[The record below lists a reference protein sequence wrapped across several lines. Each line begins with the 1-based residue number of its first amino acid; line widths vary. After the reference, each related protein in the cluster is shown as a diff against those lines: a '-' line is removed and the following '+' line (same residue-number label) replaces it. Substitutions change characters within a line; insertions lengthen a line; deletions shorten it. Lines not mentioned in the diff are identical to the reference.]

1 MSDKKGRPR
10 RSDRPSE
17 AVAEELKQKRD
28 AFLHTF
34 FRRGAELT
42 DELVHENERL
52 RDTITKLEE
61 ENAALKTQ
69 LASDR
74 AIRDALR
81 KIDELERE
89 KARLLSSMHQQE
101 EITGRMTNRFAEIES
116 ELESFANLYVASFQL
131 HISMGLRSVV
141 RHVKELLVQLV
152 GAKSLAV
159 YFVDEQR
166 RRLEPIASDGVDLA
180 TVPAVPLQD
189 GAPGEPVAAAIER
202 AYLTGVPHVAE
213 GDVAGEGPR
222 DKSKTGAT
230 QPAACIPLLIDERN
244 VGVIVVYSL
253 LEQKRRFVTV
263 DRELFKL
270 LGAHAAGAIV
280 GAFHYTRTDGKL
292 PTPEE
297 LRAITG

>member
-10 RSDRPSE
+10 RSDRPGA
-17 AVAEELKQKRD
+17 AVAAELKQKRD

-34 FRRGAELT
+34 FKRGAELT
-42 DELVHENERL
+42 DELVHENKKL
-52 RDTITKLEE
+52 RDTITKLEQD
-61 ENAALKTQ
+61 NAALKTQ

-81 KIDELERE
+81 KIEELERE
-89 KARLLSSMHQQE
+89 KSRLLSTMHEQE
-101 EITGRMTNRFAEIES
+101 EITGKIANRFAETES

-131 HISMGLRSVV
+131 HISLGLRTVV

-152 GAKSLAV
+152 GARSLAV
-159 YFVDEQR
+159 YFVDEER

-189 GAPGEPVAAAIER
+189 GAPGDAVAAAIER

-213 GDVAGEGPR
+213 GDVG
-222 DKSKTGAT
+222 T
-230 QPAACIPLLIDERN
+230 QPAACIPLHVDDRN
-244 VGVIVVYSL
+244 VGVIVVYAL

>member
-10 RSDRPSE
+10 RSDRPSA
-17 AVAEELKQKRD
+17 AVAAELKQKRD

-42 DELVHENERL
+42 DELVHENKKL
-52 RDTITKLEE
+52 RDTIAKLEE
-61 ENAALKTQ
+61 DNASLKTQ

-81 KIDELERE
+81 KIDDLERE

-101 EITGRMTNRFAEIES
+101 EITGKMTNRFAEIES

-131 HISMGLRSVV
+131 HISLGLRSVV
-141 RHVKELLVQLV
+141 RHIKELLVQLV

-159 YFVDEQR
+159 YFVDEPR

-189 GAPGEPVAAAIER
+189 GAPGDTVAAAIER

-213 GDVAGEGPR
+213 GDVA
-222 DKSKTGAT
+222 A
-230 QPAACIPLLIDERN
+230 QPAACIPLHIDERA
-244 VGVIVVYSL
+244 VGVIAVYAL
-253 LEQKRRFVTV
+253 LEQKQRFVTV

>member
-10 RSDRPSE
+10 RSDRPSA
-17 AVAEELKQKRD
+17 AVAAELKQKRD
-28 AFLHTF
+28 EFLHTF

-42 DELVHENERL
+42 DELVHENRKL
-52 RDTITKLEE
+52 RDAIAQLEE
-61 ENAALKTQ
+61 DNASLKTQ

-89 KARLLSSMHQQE
+89 KARLLSSMHRQE

-131 HISMGLRSVV
+131 HISLGLRAVV

-166 RRLEPIASDGVDLA
+166 RRLEPIASDGVDLG

-189 GAPGEPVAAAIER
+189 GVPGNEVAAAIER

-213 GDVAGEGPR
+213 GEVA
-222 DKSKTGAT
+222 A

-244 VGVIVVYSL
+244 VGVIVVYLL

>member
-10 RSDRPSE
+10 RSDRPGA
-17 AVAEELKQKRD
+17 AVAAELKQKRD

-34 FRRGAELT
+34 FKRGAELT
-42 DELVHENERL
+42 DELVHENKKL
-52 RDTITKLEE
+52 RDTIAKLEE
-61 ENAALKTQ
+61 DNAALKTQ

-81 KIDELERE
+81 KIEELERE
-89 KARLLSSMHQQE
+89 KSRLLSSMHQQE
-101 EITGRMTNRFAEIES
+101 EITGQMSNRFAEIES

-131 HISMGLRSVV
+131 HISLGLRTVL
-141 RHVKELLVQLV
+141 RHVKELLGQLV
-152 GAKSLAV
+152 GARSSAV
-159 YFVDEQR
+159 YFVDEAR

-180 TVPAVPLQD
+180 TLPAVPLQD
-189 GAPGEPVAAAIER
+189 GAPGDTVTAALER
-202 AYLTGVPHVAE
+202 AFLTGVPHVAE
-213 GDVAGEGPR
+213 GDVRAE
-222 DKSKTGAT
+222 
-230 QPAACIPLLIDERN
+230 PAACIPLQIDDRN
-244 VGVIVVYSL
+244 VGVIAVYAL
-253 LEQKRRFVTV
+253 LEQKRRFITV

-280 GAFHYTRTDGKL
+280 GAFHHSRAGGKL

>member
-10 RSDRPSE
+10 RSDRPES
-17 AVAEELKQKRD
+17 AVAAELKQKRD

-34 FRRGAELT
+34 FKRGAELT
-42 DELVHENERL
+42 DELVHENKKL
-52 RDTITKLEE
+52 RDTIAKLEE
-61 ENAALKTQ
+61 DNASLKTQ

-81 KIDELERE
+81 KIEDLERE
-89 KARLLSSMHQQE
+89 KSRLLSSMHEQE
-101 EITGRMTNRFAEIES
+101 EITGKITNRFAEVES

-131 HISMGLRSVV
+131 HISLGLPTVM

-159 YFVDEQR
+159 YFVDEAR
-166 RRLEPIASDGVDLA
+166 RKLEPIASDGVDLA
-180 TVPAVPLQD
+180 SVPAVPVQD
-189 GAPGEPVAAAIER
+189 GAPGNAVAAAIER
-202 AYLTGVPHVAE
+202 AFLTGVPHVAD
-213 GDVAGEGPR
+213 GDVRTE
-222 DKSKTGAT
+222 
-230 QPAACIPLLIDERN
+230 PAACIPLHIDDRN
-244 VGVIVVYSL
+244 VGVVVVYAL
-253 LEQKRRFVTV
+253 LEQKRRFLTV

-280 GAFHYTRTDGKL
+280 GAFHHTRTDGKL

>member
-10 RSDRPSE
+10 RSDRPSA
-17 AVAEELKQKRD
+17 AVAAELKQKRD

-34 FRRGAELT
+34 FKRGAELT
-42 DELVHENERL
+42 DELVHENKKL
-52 RDTITKLEE
+52 RDKIAKLEDD
-61 ENAALKTQ
+61 NASLKTQ

-81 KIDELERE
+81 KIEELERE
-89 KARLLSSMHQQE
+89 KSRLLSSMHEQE
-101 EITGRMTNRFAEIES
+101 EITGKIVNRFTEVET

-131 HISMGLRSVV
+131 HISLGLRTVV
-141 RHVKELLVQLV
+141 RHIKELLVQLV

-159 YFVDEQR
+159 YFADDER
-166 RRLEPIASDGVDLA
+166 RRLDPIASDGVDLA

-189 GAPGEPVAAAIER
+189 GTPGDPVAAAIER
-202 AYLTGVPHVAE
+202 AYLTGVPHIAE
-213 GDVAGEGPR
+213 GDVKA
-222 DKSKTGAT
+222 
-230 QPAACIPLLIDERN
+230 QPAACIPLHVDDRS
-244 VGVIVVYSL
+244 VGVIVVYAL

>member
-42 DELVHENERL
+42 DELVHENEKL
-52 RDTITKLEE
+52 REKIAKLEE
-61 ENAALKTQ
+61 DNASLKTQ

-89 KARLLSSMHQQE
+89 KARLLSTMHQQE

-131 HISMGLRSVV
+131 HISMGLRAVV

-166 RRLEPIASDGVDLA
+166 RRLEPIASDGMDLA

-189 GAPGEPVAAAIER
+189 GAPGDAVAAAIER
-202 AYLTGVPHVAE
+202 SHLTGVPHVAE
-213 GDVAGEGPR
+213 GDVA
-222 DKSKTGAT
+222 A
-230 QPAACIPLLIDERN
+230 QPAACIPLHIDERN
-244 VGVIVVYSL
+244 VGVIVVYTL

-297 LRAITG
+297 LRVITG

>member
-1 MSDKKGRPR
+1 MSEKKGRPR
-10 RSDRPSE
+10 RSDRPSA
-17 AVAEELKQKRD
+17 AVAAELKQQRD

-42 DELVHENERL
+42 DELVHENKRL
-52 RDTITKLEE
+52 RDAIAKLEDD
-61 ENAALKTQ
+61 NAALKTQ

-81 KIDELERE
+81 KIEELERE
-89 KARLLSSMHQQE
+89 KARLLSTMHQQE
-101 EITGRMTNRFAEIES
+101 EITGKITNRFVEVES

-131 HISMGLRSVV
+131 HISLGLRAVV
-141 RHVKELLVQLV
+141 RHLKELLVQLV

-159 YFVDEQR
+159 YFADEER
-166 RRLEPIASDGVDLA
+166 RRLEPIASDGADLA
-180 TVPAVPLQD
+180 TIPAVPLQN
-189 GAPGEPVAAAIER
+189 GPPGDAVAAAIER

-213 GDVAGEGPR
+213 GEVA
-222 DKSKTGAT
+222 A
-230 QPAACIPLLIDERN
+230 QPAACIPLHIDDRD

-253 LEQKRRFVTV
+253 LAQKRRFVTV

-270 LGAHAAGAIV
+270 LGAHAAGAII

>member
-1 MSDKKGRPR
+1 MSEKKGRPR
-10 RSDRPSE
+10 RSDRPDD
-17 AVAEELKQKRD
+17 AVAAELKQKRD

-34 FRRGAELT
+34 FKRGAELT
-42 DELVHENERL
+42 DELVHENKKL
-52 RDTITKLEE
+52 RDTIAKLEE
-61 ENAALKTQ
+61 DNAALKMQ

-81 KIDELERE
+81 KIDDLERE
-89 KARLLSSMHQQE
+89 KSRLLSTMHEQE
-101 EITGRMTNRFAEIES
+101 EITGKITNRFAEVES

-131 HISMGLRSVV
+131 HISLGLRTVV
-141 RHVKELLVQLV
+141 RHIKELLVQLI

-159 YFVDEQR
+159 YFVNEER

-180 TVPAVPLQD
+180 TVPAIPLQD
-189 GAPGEPVAAAIER
+189 GAPGDAVVAAVER
-202 AYLTGVPHVAE
+202 AYLTGVPHVAD
-213 GDVAGEGPR
+213 GDVA
-222 DKSKTGAT
+222 A
-230 QPAACIPLLIDERN
+230 QPAACIPLQVDDTN
-244 VGVIVVYSL
+244 VGVIVVYAL

-270 LGAHAAGAIV
+270 LGAHAAGAII

>member
-10 RSDRPSE
+10 RSDRPSD
-17 AVAEELKQKRD
+17 AVAAELKQKRD

-34 FRRGAELT
+34 FKRGAELT
-42 DELVHENERL
+42 DELVHENKRL
-52 RDTITKLEE
+52 RDAIAKLEQD
-61 ENAALKTQ
+61 NAALMTQ

-81 KIDELERE
+81 KIEELERE
-89 KARLLSSMHQQE
+89 KSRLLSSMHEQE
-101 EITGRMTNRFAEIES
+101 EITGKMTNRFVEIES

-131 HISMGLRSVV
+131 HISLGLRTVV

-159 YFVDEQR
+159 YFVNEER

-189 GAPGEPVAAAIER
+189 GAPADPVAAAIER
-202 AYLTGVPHVAE
+202 AFLTGVPHVAE
-213 GDVAGEGPR
+213 GNVTA
-222 DKSKTGAT
+222 
-230 QPAACIPLLIDERN
+230 QPAACIPLHIDDRN
-244 VGVIVVYSL
+244 VGVIVVYAL
-253 LEQKRRFVTV
+253 LEQKPRFVTV

>member
-1 MSDKKGRPR
+1 MSEKKGRPR
-10 RSDRPSE
+10 RSDRPSA
-17 AVAEELKQKRD
+17 AVAAELKQQRD

-42 DELVHENERL
+42 DELVHENKRL
-52 RDTITKLEE
+52 RHAIAKLEDD
-61 ENAALKTQ
+61 NAALKTQ

-81 KIDELERE
+81 KIEELERE
-89 KARLLSSMHQQE
+89 KARLLSTMHQQE
-101 EITGRMTNRFAEIES
+101 EITGKITNRFVEVES

-131 HISMGLRSVV
+131 HISLGLRAVV
-141 RHVKELLVQLV
+141 RHLKELLVQLV

-159 YFVDEQR
+159 YFADEER
-166 RRLEPIASDGVDLA
+166 RRLEPIASDGADLA
-180 TVPAVPLQD
+180 TIPAVPLQN
-189 GAPGEPVAAAIER
+189 GPPGDAVAAAIER

-213 GDVAGEGPR
+213 GEVA
-222 DKSKTGAT
+222 A
-230 QPAACIPLLIDERN
+230 QPAACIPLHIDDRD

-253 LEQKRRFVTV
+253 LAQKRRFVTV

-270 LGAHAAGAIV
+270 LGAHAAGAII

>member
-1 MSDKKGRPR
+1 MRQ
-10 RSDRPSE
+10 PS
-17 AVAEELKQKRD
+17 
-28 AFLHTF
+28 F
-34 FRRGAELT
+34 
-42 DELVHENERL
+42 
-52 RDTITKLEE
+52 
-61 ENAALKTQ
+61 ALKTQ

-101 EITGRMTNRFAEIES
+101 EITGRMTNRFTEIET

-131 HISMGLRSVV
+131 HISLGLRTVV
-141 RHVKELLVQLV
+141 RHIKELLVQLV

-159 YFVDEQR
+159 YFVDEAR

-180 TVPAVPLQD
+180 TVPAVALQD
-189 GAPGEPVAAAIER
+189 GAPGDAVPAAIER
-202 AYLTGVPHVAE
+202 AYLTGVPHVA
-213 GDVAGEGPR
+213 DGEV
-222 DKSKTGAT
+222 KT
-230 QPAACIPLLIDERN
+230 QPAACIPLQIDERS
-244 VGVIVVYSL
+244 VGVIVVYAL

-280 GAFHYTRTDGKL
+280 GSFHYTRTDGKL

>member
-10 RSDRPSE
+10 RSDRPGA
-17 AVAEELKQKRD
+17 AVAAELKQKRD

-34 FRRGAELT
+34 FKRGAELT
-42 DELVHENERL
+42 DELVHENKKL
-52 RDTITKLEE
+52 RDTIAKLEE
-61 ENAALKTQ
+61 DNAALKTQ

-81 KIDELERE
+81 KIEDLERE
-89 KARLLSSMHQQE
+89 KSRLLSSMHEQE
-101 EITGRMTNRFAEIES
+101 EITGKMTNRFAEIES

-131 HISMGLRSVV
+131 HISLGLRTVV

-152 GAKSLAV
+152 GARSLAV
-159 YFVDEQR
+159 YFVDEAR

-189 GAPGEPVAAAIER
+189 GAPGDPVAAAIER
-202 AYLTGVPHVAE
+202 AYLTGVPQVAE
-213 GDVAGEGPR
+213 GDV
-222 DKSKTGAT
+222 SS
-230 QPAACIPLLIDERN
+230 QPAACIPLHVDDRN
-244 VGVIVVYSL
+244 VGVIVVYAL